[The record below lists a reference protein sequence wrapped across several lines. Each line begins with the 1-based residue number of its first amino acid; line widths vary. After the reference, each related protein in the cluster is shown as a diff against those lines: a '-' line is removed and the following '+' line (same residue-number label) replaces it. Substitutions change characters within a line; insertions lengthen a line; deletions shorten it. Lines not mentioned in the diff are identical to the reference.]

1 MTSAKMGGNSLAHPI
16 CYDECSLVVVAE
28 ILLQLPLTFTL
39 GFNPVR
45 LHPTQV
51 ICGRPAEERPLDVVL
66 QRQARQRETLGEGG
80 EKDIFRFSCQSGGRA
95 THLVWPA
102 GLREFYFRRRPLM
115 NSLHKFCSSGLS
127 RV

>member
-66 QRQARQRETLGEGG
+66 QRQARQREREGRRTSSAFHAKVAG
-80 EKDIFRFSCQSGGRA
+80 ARHILSG
-95 THLVWPA
+95 WPA
-102 GLREFYFRRRPLM
+102 
-115 NSLHKFCSSGLS
+115 
-127 RV
+127 